1 MLKLNEPIKLTV
13 LGAGKMG
20 RAIAFFFA
28 QKGLQTILYDPYQ
41 EALAAAQ
48 KEMPNVLALTFT
60 TDLQEA
66 VSNAAI
72 IIESAPENIDIKR
85 KLYKD
90 IAPFVK
96 PDGIVA
102 SNTSTYPLTELS
114 LGQPFEKR
122 MLITHFFNPADV
134 VPLVEIVKLNHTEE
148 GIAEN
153 VSLLLKQYGKVP
165 VILNKDVPGFI
176 ANRLQAALLREAL
189 YLLKENVADAANID
203 TVVTESIGMRW
214 ALKGPFATID
224 YGGLDIWQKVLENLL
239 PVLNNDTTVPAIITE
254 KVSKNHIGARAGVG
268 FFNYELKADG
278 YTVNEQKNQLL
289 RLLEMKSK
297 W

>member
-1 MLKLNEPIKLTV
+1 MLKLNEQTKLTV

-20 RAIAFFFA
+20 KAIAFFFA
-28 QKGLQTILYDPYQ
+28 QKGLQTTLYDPYQ
-41 EALAAAQ
+41 EAITAAQ
-48 KEMPNVLALTFT
+48 KEMPNVTALTLT
-60 TDLQEA
+60 PNLQEA
-66 VSNAAI
+66 VTNVNI
-72 IIESAPENIDIKR
+72 IIESAPENISIKR
-85 KLYKD
+85 KLYGD
-90 IAPFVK
+90 MASFVK
-96 PDGIVA
+96 PDVIVA
-102 SNTSTYPLTELS
+102 SNTSTYPLAELS
-114 LGQPFEKR
+114 AGQPFEKQ

-214 ALKGPFATID
+214 ALKGPFATVD
-224 YGGLDIWQKVLENLL
+224 YGGLDIWQKVLGNLL
-239 PVLNNDTTVPAIITE
+239 PVLNNDTVVSEVIDE
-254 KVSKNHIGARAGVG
+254 KVVKNHIGARVGVG
-268 FFNYELKADG
+268 FFNYELKADSH
-278 YTVNEQKNQLL
+278 TVNEQKNQLL
-289 RLLEMKSK
+289 RLLEMKNK
-297 W
+297 L